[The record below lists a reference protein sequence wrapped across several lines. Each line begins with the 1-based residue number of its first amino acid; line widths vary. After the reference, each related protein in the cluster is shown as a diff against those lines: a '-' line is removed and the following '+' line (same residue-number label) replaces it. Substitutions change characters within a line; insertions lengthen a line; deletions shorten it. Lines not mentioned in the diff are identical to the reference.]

1 MIRLDKINK
10 ALIGLTLVGTLGIGG
25 LISGVFS
32 SRIQAALTLP
42 PYSKTNSMHITA
54 KSTPPATTQPSLA
67 PPGTLAQDTFLRA
80 DQKLWGT
87 ASDGQTWSGDA
98 NQINAFTIFGATG
111 QIAGNG
117 TFNALLGPPN
127 ANIQVVVSGS
137 TNSFAHG
144 HSNFGAVLRWTNDE
158 NWYKAYIDGSSLI
171 VIKRVNGEISRLG
184 ASPFVAQGGIS
195 YTLRFG
201 VVGSEL
207 FAKVWRTSAT
217 EPADWMLSLTDA
229 SLPSGQGGIRVLLQ
243 NGVMIRITAF
253 LETTATTTV

>member
-1 MIRLDKINK
+1 MIHLGKINK
-10 ALIGLTLVGTLGIGG
+10 AMIGLTLVGMLGIGG
-25 LISGVFS
+25 LVSGLFS
-32 SRIQAALTLP
+32 GRIQAALTLP
-42 PYSKTNSMHITA
+42 PLSKTNPVRIAA

-67 PPGTLAQDTFLRA
+67 LPGTLAKDTFLRA

-98 NQINAFTIFGATG
+98 NQSNAFTIFGATG
-111 QIAGNG
+111 QIAGSG
-117 TFNALLGPPN
+117 AFNALLGPPG
-127 ANIQVVVSGS
+127 ADIQVVVSGS

-144 HSNFGAVLRWTNDE
+144 HSNFGAVLRWTNGE

-184 ASPFVAQGGIS
+184 AAPFVARGGTS

-201 VVGSEL
+201 MVGSAL
-207 FAKVWRTSAT
+207 FARAWRTSTT

-229 SLPSGQGGIRVLLQ
+229 SLLSGQGGIRVLLQ
-243 NGVMIRITAF
+243 NGVVIRITAF
-253 LETTATTTV
+253 LETTAATTV

>member
-1 MIRLDKINK
+1 MIRLDKIHK

-25 LISGVFS
+25 LISGLFS

-42 PYSKTNSMHITA
+42 PYSKTPSVHIA
-54 KSTPPATTQPSLA
+54 AISTPPATTQPSLA

-98 NQINAFTIFGATG
+98 NQSNAFSIFGATG
-111 QIAGNG
+111 QIIGNG
-117 TFNALLGPPN
+117 TFNALLGQPT
-127 ANIQVVVSGS
+127 ADIQVVVSGS

-144 HSNFGAVLRWTNDE
+144 HSNFGTVLRWTNDE

-184 ASPFVAQGGIS
+184 AAPFVAQGGIS

-201 VVGSEL
+201 VVGS
-207 FAKVWRTSAT
+207 
-217 EPADWMLSLTDA
+217 
-229 SLPSGQGGIRVLLQ
+229 
-243 NGVMIRITAF
+243 
-253 LETTATTTV
+253 